1 MLCVDA
7 VMEKTKKFEITKF
20 EKIKLFYI
28 NFFPVVFLSFTSL
41 YLLVSG
47 HDPKGFLLTNVLIS
61 ISIILIP
68 LLIAVCMLATKIL
81 YKDQNK
87 QIEYASIG
95 IGLLCLFFMTG
106 CNYYQYYKFAA
117 DVIPLVQFEF
127 AFTTAMLLGCFVSIP
142 IFVMKYLKYTAEVNV
157 SRNLR
162 ITHMLFAGM
171 FPLLVAL
178 SSYFF

>member
-68 LLIAVCMLATKIL
+68 LLIAVCMLA
-81 YKDQNK
+81 
-87 QIEYASIG
+87 
-95 IGLLCLFFMTG
+95 
-106 CNYYQYYKFAA
+106 A